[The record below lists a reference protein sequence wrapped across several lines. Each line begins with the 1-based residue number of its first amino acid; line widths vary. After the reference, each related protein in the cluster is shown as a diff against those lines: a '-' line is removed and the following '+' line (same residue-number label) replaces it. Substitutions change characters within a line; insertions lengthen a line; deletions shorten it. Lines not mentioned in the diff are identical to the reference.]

1 MKKPTLIF
9 ILLLFAACAVGGYM
23 LASKTH
29 LGSSTDSSVASGN
42 AATSLASQQQNFL
55 LVRVD
60 DLTASDPQ
68 IVEAWLVLTLYSD
81 PPQIMFVPIFPRY
94 DSAQNSELSA
104 AFALDSQGRMSSKL
118 VAKVSDMFKVT
129 IDGYILTDAA
139 GMNAIAGWFGIDG
152 IAAGTVPA
160 QSDAEKHTVL
170 LNSQT
175 ILQKVCSQIKNGKAL
190 QQYASIYWSQLIPDH
205 FQTDMSF
212 EQLTASW
219 ERVTHASPPQ
229 QCDVL
234 SSE

>member
-81 PPQIMFVPIFPRY
+81 TPQIMFVPIFPRY
-94 DSAQNSELSA
+94 DSAQNSELA
-104 AFALDSQGRMSSKL
+104 ASFSLDSQGQMSSKL
-118 VAKVSDMFKVT
+118 VAVVSDMFKVT
-129 IDGYILTDAA
+129 INGYILTDAA
-139 GMNAIAGWFGIDG
+139 SMNAIAGWFGIDG

-175 ILQKVCSQIKNGKAL
+175 FLQKVCSQIKNGKAL